1 MRVLIKQSD
10 SLTTPDLRSNILAM
24 QTKSSNKLNIA
35 IIGTGNIGT
44 DLMIKVM
51 RSEHMTCT
59 LFAGRNFN
67 SAGMK
72 RANALGV
79 PISDRGIEAIVN
91 DPDICDVIFDCTS
104 AQAHAEHWAILEKL
118 GKTVIDMTPA
128 KLGELC
134 VPAINAAEC
143 LATGARNINMITCG
157 GQSSIPIGYALSQV
171 HKDIDYIE
179 VASSIA
185 SRSAGPAT
193 RHNLDEYIETTQEA
207 LRTFSG
213 AKRTKAILILNPAHP
228 PIDMQTTI
236 YAKISNPD
244 LHAIR
249 ASVSAMVEKLKLYV
263 PGYQLVV
270 PPTVDGG
277 KVITTIKVLGA
288 GDYLPQYAGNLDII
302 NCAAIAMAELIA
314 KSGTFR
320 KA

>member
-1 MRVLIKQSD
+1 M
-10 SLTTPDLRSNILAM
+10 P
-24 QTKSSNKLNIA
+24 SSHKLKIA

-44 DLMIKVM
+44 DLMVKVM
-51 RSEHMTCT
+51 RSAHMTCT

-79 PISDRGIEAIVN
+79 TISDRGIEAIIH
-91 DPDICDVIFDCTS
+91 DPAICDVVFDCTS
-104 AQAHAEHWAILEKL
+104 AHAHTGHWAILNQL

-134 VPAINAAEC
+134 VPAINATQC

-157 GQSSIPIGYALSQV
+157 GQSSIPIAYAISQV
-171 HKDIDYIE
+171 HGDIDYIE

-193 RHNLDEYIETTQEA
+193 RHNLDEYIETTQDA
-207 LRTFSG
+207 LQKFSG
-213 AKRTKAILILNPAHP
+213 ARRAKAILILNPANP

-236 YAKISNPD
+236 YAKIADPD
-244 LHAIR
+244 LGAIQ
-249 ASVSAMVEKLKLYV
+249 ASVAAMVEKLKQYV
-263 PGYQLVV
+263 PGYQLIV
-270 PPTVDGG
+270 PPTVEGG
-277 KVITTIKVLGA
+277 KVITTVKVLGA

-302 NCAAIAMAELIA
+302 NCAAIAMAERIA
-314 KSGTFR
+314 QAGVTQES
-320 KA
+320 

>member
-1 MRVLIKQSD
+1 MKPSE
-10 SLTTPDLRSNILAM
+10 
-24 QTKSSNKLNIA
+24 KLKVA
-35 IIGTGNIGT
+35 IIGSGNIGT
-44 DLMIKVM
+44 DLLIKVM
-51 RSEHMTCT
+51 RSDYMVCT

-67 SAGMK
+67 SAGMR

-79 PISDRGIEAIVN
+79 TISDRGVQAIVN
-91 DPDICDVIFDCTS
+91 DPSICDVVFDCTS
-104 AQAHAEHWAILEKL
+104 AQAHTEHWATLQKL

-134 VPAINAAEC
+134 VPAINAVEC
-143 LATGARNINMITCG
+143 LATGTRNINMITCG
-157 GQSSIPIGYALSQV
+157 GQSSIPIGHAIAQV
-171 HKDIDYIE
+171 HGDIEYIE

-207 LRTFSG
+207 LQRFSG

-236 YAKISNPD
+236 YAKIAQPD
-244 LHAIR
+244 LPAIS
-249 ASVSAMVEKLKLYV
+249 ASVLAMVDKLKSYV
-263 PGYQLVV
+263 PGYQLIV
-270 PPTVDGG
+270 PPTIEGD

-314 KSGTFR
+314 KSGISQDVS
-320 KA
+320 K

>member
-1 MRVLIKQSD
+1 MTHSH
-10 SLTTPDLRSNILAM
+10 
-24 QTKSSNKLNIA
+24 KLKIA

-44 DLMIKVM
+44 DLMVKVM
-51 RSEHMTCT
+51 RSEYMTCT

-72 RANALGV
+72 RANGLGV

-91 DPDICDVIFDCTS
+91 EPTICDVVFDCTS
-104 AQAHAEHWAILEKL
+104 AHAHIEHWSILNAL

-134 VPAINAAEC
+134 VPAINAEEC

-157 GQSSIPIGYALSQV
+157 GQSSIPIAYAISQV
-171 HKDIDYIE
+171 HPDIDYIE

-193 RHNLDEYIETTQEA
+193 RHNLDEYIDTTQEA
-207 LRTFSG
+207 LKKLTG
-213 AKRTKAILILNPAHP
+213 AKRAKAILILNPANP

-236 YAKISNPD
+236 YAKIANPD
-244 LHAIR
+244 LPAIQI
-249 ASVSAMVEKLKLYV
+249 SVAAMVEKLKQYV
-263 PGYQLVV
+263 PGYQLIV
-270 PPTVDGG
+270 PPIAEGG
-277 KVITTIKVLGA
+277 KVIITIKVVGA

-302 NCAAIAMAELIA
+302 NCAAIAMAERIA
-314 KSGTFR
+314 KSG
-320 KA
+320 AHLESQA

>member
-1 MRVLIKQSD
+1 MTSF
-10 SLTTPDLRSNILAM
+10 S
-24 QTKSSNKLNIA
+24 KLKIG

-51 RSEHMTCT
+51 RSEYMTCT

-79 PISDRGIEAIVN
+79 TISDRGIEAIVN
-91 DPDICDVIFDCTS
+91 DPAICDVVFDCTS
-104 AQAHAEHWAILEKL
+104 AQAHTEHWAILNKL

-134 VPAINAAEC
+134 VPAINAMEC
-143 LATGARNINMITCG
+143 LDTGARNINMITCG
-157 GQSSIPIGYALSQV
+157 GQASIPIANALSQV
-171 HKDIDYIE
+171 HSDIEYIE

-207 LRTFSG
+207 LQKFSG
-213 AKRTKAILILNPAHP
+213 ARRTKAILILNPANP

-236 YAKISNPD
+236 YAKIADPNLP
-244 LHAIR
+244 AIQ
-249 ASVSAMVEKLKLYV
+249 ASVAAMVEKLKQYV
-263 PGYQLVV
+263 PGYQLLV
-270 PPTVDGG
+270 PPTIEGG
-277 KVITTIKVLGA
+277 KIITTIKVLGA

-302 NCAAIAMAELIA
+302 NCAAIAMAERIA
-314 KSGTFR
+314 KSGSAR
-320 KA
+320 ES

>member
-1 MRVLIKQSD
+1 M
-10 SLTTPDLRSNILAM
+10 
-24 QTKSSNKLNIA
+24 KSFKKLKIA

-44 DLMIKVM
+44 DLMVKVM
-51 RSEHMTCT
+51 RSNHLICT
-59 LFAGRNFN
+59 LFSGRNFN

-79 PISDRGIEAIVN
+79 AISDRGIEAIVN
-91 DPDICDVIFDCTS
+91 DPSICDVVFDCTS
-104 AQAHAEHWAILEKL
+104 AQAHNEHWMILDKL

-143 LATGARNINMITCG
+143 LATGERNINMITCG
-157 GQSSIPIGYALSQV
+157 GQSSIPIAYAISQV
-171 HKDIDYIE
+171 HANIEYIE

-207 LRTFSG
+207 LQAFAG
-213 AKRTKAILILNPAHP
+213 AHRAKAILILNPANP

-236 YAKISNPD
+236 YAKIAEPD
-244 LHAIR
+244 LPAIQ
-249 ASVSAMVEKLKLYV
+249 ASVTAMVETLKQYV
-263 PGYQLVV
+263 PGYQLIV
-270 PPTVDGG
+270 PPTIEGG
-277 KVITTIKVLGA
+277 KVFTTIRVLGA

-302 NCAAIAMAELIA
+302 NCAAIAMAERIA
-314 KSGTFR
+314 LSGSFQESS
-320 KA
+320 K